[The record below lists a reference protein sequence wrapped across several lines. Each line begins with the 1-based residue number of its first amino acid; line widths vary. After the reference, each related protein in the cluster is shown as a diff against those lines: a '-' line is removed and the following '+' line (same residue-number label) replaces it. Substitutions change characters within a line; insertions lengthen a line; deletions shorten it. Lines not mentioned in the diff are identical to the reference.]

1 MFSIHLTQLGKQTPE
16 LPPPLSRRSKE
27 KGKNEKG
34 RKKEEKRKKK
44 GRKNGKRETKKDESK
59 EKMGKIKWEN
69 PPCPGEKDI
78 KKMAFRGYFPHT

>member
-59 EKMGKIKWEN
+59 EKMGKIKCGKS
-69 PPCPGEKDI
+69 PVPGGKRYQ
-78 KKMAFRGYFPHT
+78 KNGV

>member
-44 GRKNGKRETKKDESK
+44 GRKTE
-59 EKMGKIKWEN
+59 EKMGNEKRKKMKAKKKWE
-69 PPCPGEKDI
+69 K
-78 KKMAFRGYFPHT
+78 